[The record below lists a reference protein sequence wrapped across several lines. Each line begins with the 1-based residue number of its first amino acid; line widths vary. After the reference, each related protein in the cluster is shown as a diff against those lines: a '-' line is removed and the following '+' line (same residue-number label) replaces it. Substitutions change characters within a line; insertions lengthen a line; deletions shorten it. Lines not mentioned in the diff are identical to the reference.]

1 MIAYLRIV
9 AVAAVV
15 LASAACGGEDA
26 VPTGAQ
32 PSGDQR
38 SAFTDC
44 LREHGVTPAPRPSG
58 SPSPRPSGR
67 QGGQGGFGA
76 MGPEAQAAM
85 EACRSLM
92 PSGGPGQQGNF
103 DDSALNAFRTCM
115 KDNGVEDVRGFQ
127 DLDQAD
133 PKVAEALEKC
143 RALMPTR
150 PSPGG
155 GGTPSQ
161 SA

>member
-9 AVAAVV
+9 AVVAVV

-44 LREHGVTPAPRPSG
+44 MREHGVTPAPRPSG
-58 SPSPRPSGR
+58 SPFPRPSGG

-76 MGPEAQAAM
+76 MGEEAQKAL

-92 PSGGPGQQGNF
+92 PSGGPGRRGNF

-115 KDNGVEDVRGFQ
+115 KDNGVEDVRGLQ
-127 DLDQAD
+127 NLDQAD
-133 PKVAEALEKC
+133 PKVAKALEKC
-143 RALMPTR
+143 RPLLPTQ
-150 PSPGG
+150 PSPGES
-155 GGTPSQ
+155 GTTS
-161 SA
+161 ST